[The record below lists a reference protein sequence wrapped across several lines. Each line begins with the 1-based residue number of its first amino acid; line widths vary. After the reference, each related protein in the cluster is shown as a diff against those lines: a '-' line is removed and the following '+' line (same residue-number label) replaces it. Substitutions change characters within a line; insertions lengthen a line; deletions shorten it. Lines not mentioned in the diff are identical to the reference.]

1 MYQMQ
6 PDVLQSGV
14 VQRSVSPYTVNKGFL
29 QGPKHGLTHCSKTM
43 LEHGFGMQLG
53 QKSIT

>member
-14 VQRSVSPYTVNKGFL
+14 VQRSVSPYTVNKDDL
-29 QGPKHGLTHCSKTM
+29 QGPRWANSLF
-43 LEHGFGMQLG
+43 EDNA
-53 QKSIT
+53 